1 MAVGFLVGFGV
12 AVGVGLGITV
22 TFIVGLDI
30 VPGFAVGLGVAV
42 AILLLISAFAYS
54 SILYFVP
61 SHCRYFL
68 SELLARDSWSHLLYS
83 WGGGSFVPLTLHT
96 HYTS

>member
-42 AILLLISAFAYS
+42 AILLLISAFAYY

-61 SHCRYFL
+61 SHCRYNATTSL
-68 SELLARDSWSHLLYS
+68 ISTARFRFCP
-83 WGGGSFVPLTLHT
+83 SFQNALVMPI
-96 HYTS
+96 TSP